1 MNELYTA
8 SVYCG
13 QEQIA
18 EQAGNDVDQL
28 YTWMLVQGQEQFGNV
43 HGYIIDNA
51 TQKVIRTFRKCAI
64 E

>member
-43 HGYIIDNA
+43 HGDIIDNA